1 MSLEAWHEMS
11 AEMTGISGYTQVVF
25 GSGIPRD
32 SSRSW
37 SVISTFCIHCF
48 ADQFTLHLLT
58 LFFYFCFITKQKQKL
73 SSFFTFKGMAI
84 QPEKHEDGLDK
95 EGEVYDS
102 LGDVS
107 YSKFQCHS
115 LIQIIFEMT
124 QFKMP

>member
-1 MSLEAWHEMS
+1 
-11 AEMTGISGYTQVVF
+11 
-25 GSGIPRD
+25 
-32 SSRSW
+32 
-37 SVISTFCIHCF
+37 
-48 ADQFTLHLLT
+48 
-58 LFFYFCFITKQKQKL
+58 
-73 SSFFTFKGMAI
+73 MAI

-124 QFKMP
+124 QFKMPWGTYDPFLTNF

>member
-1 MSLEAWHEMS
+1 
-11 AEMTGISGYTQVVF
+11 MTGISGYTRVVF
-25 GSGIPRD
+25 GSGIPRN

-58 LFFYFCFITKQKQKL
+58 LFFSFCFITKQKQKL
-73 SSFFTFKGMAI
+73 SSFFTPKRMAI

-95 EGEVYDS
+95 DGEVHDS

-107 YSKFQCHS
+107 YSTFQYHS
-115 LIQIIFEMT
+115 LTQIIFEIGT
-124 QFKMP
+124 YDPF